1 MALLFI
7 KKQLQLLVLAIIL
20 SVTAFAQGDGPRTW
34 LLAPKG
40 IWGVDAKWIN
50 LEQNIVPAG
59 NLFIPTADI
68 KVNVFPIT
76 LFHTFSIGGHYAQA
90 MFNFVPG
97 KANGNVYPPMPNL
110 PNPSFIANGFSDG
123 FVSLKVGLVGA
134 PALKVIAFTKKPP
147 AFSMIGML
155 RIWYSGT
162 YSDKK
167 ALNLGTNRV
176 TYEFGLPMSI
186 PFGKDAKKPFWL
198 EVAPSVQFYTINSNP
213 TIISRASE
221 SKQNPLFL
229 IENHLT
235 KNLSAKFWAGIDVRF
250 QSGGALKLDGV
261 DQNNR
266 LTILGGGLSAGYQL
280 LPPLGIKAS
289 YGNVFW
295 GYNGAQSRMFRIG
308 ATFTYANL
316 KN

>member
-1 MALLFI
+1 M
-7 KKQLQLLVLAIIL
+7 
-20 SVTAFAQGDGPRTW
+20 AFAQGDGPRTW

-50 LEQNIVPAG
+50 LDQNIVPAG
-59 NLFIPTADI
+59 NLFIPTAAI

-76 LFHTFSIGGHYAQA
+76 LFHTFSIGGHFAQA

-97 KANGNVYPPMPNL
+97 TANGNVYPPL
-110 PNPSFIANGFSDG
+110 PNIPNTTFKANGYSDG
-123 FVSLKVGLVGA
+123 FVALKVGLVGA

-176 TYEFGLPMSI
+176 TYEIGLPMSI

-316 KN
+316 KK